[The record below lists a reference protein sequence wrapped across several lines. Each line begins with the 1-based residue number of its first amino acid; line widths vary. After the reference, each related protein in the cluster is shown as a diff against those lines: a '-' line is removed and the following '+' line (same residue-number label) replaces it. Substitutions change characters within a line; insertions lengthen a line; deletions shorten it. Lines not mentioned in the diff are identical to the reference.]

1 VSSFLYRHVGVTLGD
16 AAYCIADEFRQEHSF
31 ALHRGQWLSG
41 VGRWSAECVQG
52 SNMYVP
58 NPLGLAFG
66 IAQGTLKLIYGD
78 HGVNELAIIIPEEMV
93 DLTLEQR

>member
-1 VSSFLYRHVGVTLGD
+1 LAIT
-16 AAYCIADEFRQEHSF
+16 
-31 ALHRGQWLSG
+31 ALLLHAKSIPLPFTVANGCQWLFG
-41 VGRWSAECVQG
+41 VGRGSAECVQDI
-52 SNMYVP
+52 NMYVP
-58 NPLGLAFG
+58 NRLGLAFG